1 MAIFH
6 DHDSLLEELEG
17 TETIQGMKVGWSL
30 MISDSVVDFLTHGRI
45 VFLAQRGKPN
55 QQQGYPDHLA
65 GFMNIMPNCAL

>member
-17 TETIQGMKVGWSL
+17 TQTIQGIKV
-30 MISDSVVDFLTHGRI
+30 THGRI
-45 VFLAQRGKPN
+45 VFLAQRSKPN